1 MTDSSHAEFRI
12 VGGHPALD
20 LVNTV
25 SPRLPAGEPEH
36 DYLASPADLLAWSRR
51 IELVD
56 DADRTAIEG
65 IWGHAP
71 ELAEKA
77 LRATLEIREATYD
90 VLAPRADGAVG
101 AVVVTDGAA
110 SDTAFQG
117 ERSAFERLMLRWS
130 AAAARSMLIPDT
142 DREQGIAE
150 LLVGTSPA
158 QLVPDRLVVAAVDLV
173 RTVDLRQLK
182 ACPVDEGGC
191 GWLFLDRSRNGS
203 RRWCAME
210 DCGTRVKIRRL
221 GERRRATAV
230 PAF

>member
-25 SPRLPAGEPEH
+25 SPRLRGGEAEH
-36 DYLASPADLLAWSRR
+36 DYLTSPAELLAWSRR
-51 IELVD
+51 IELIDTRDFSAVEGTW
-56 DADRTAIEG
+56 RT
-65 IWGHAP
+65 AP
-71 ELAEKA
+71 ELAAKA

-90 VLAPRADGAVG
+90 VLAPRADGA
-101 AVVVTDGAA
+101 AVAVDGVKR
-110 SDTAFQG
+110 SEG
-117 ERSAFERLMLRWS
+117 SAFERLMLRWS
-130 AAAARSMLIPDT
+130 AAAARSMLIPDAER
-142 DREQGIAE
+142 DQGIAE
-150 LLVGTSPA
+150 LVVGTSPA
-158 QLVPDRLVVAAVDLV
+158 QLVPDRLVVAAVELV

-210 DCGTRVKIRRL
+210 DCGTRVKIRKL

-230 PAF
+230 PAV

>member
-25 SPRLPAGEPEH
+25 SPRLRGGDPEH
-36 DYLASPADLLAWSRR
+36 DYLTSPAELLAWSRR
-51 IELVD
+51 IELIGTRDFSAV
-56 DADRTAIEG
+56 EG
-65 IWGHAP
+65 TWRSAP
-71 ELAEKA
+71 ELAAKA

-90 VLAPRADGAVG
+90 VLAPRSDGVAV
-101 AVVVTDGAA
+101 ATDGVKR
-110 SDTAFQG
+110 SEG
-117 ERSAFERLMLRWS
+117 SAFERLMLRWS

-142 DREQGIAE
+142 DRAQGIAE
-150 LLVGTSPA
+150 LVVGTSPA
-158 QLVPDRLVVAAVDLV
+158 QLVPDRLVVAAVELV

-182 ACPVDEGGC
+182 ACPVAEGGC

-230 PAF
+230 PAS